1 MDIGHPGRLGPDVPN
16 RAQIDLQMTSQLK
29 QDPGHARTH
38 PPHSVVK
45 TVEDD
50 LKM

>member
-1 MDIGHPGRLGPDVPN
+1 MDIGHSGRHGPDVPN

-29 QDPGHARTH
+29 QDQGYARTH
-38 PPHSVVK
+38 PPHLVVK

-50 LKM
+50 QKM